1 MTTQS
6 EPILGA
12 TLRTRAGASALTASL
27 GFVLAYF
34 ATELV
39 VSGVATSG
47 LPLPTDPSQAARDWF
62 ATNQLA
68 AVLMGVCQAV
78 SVLFLGWFV
87 AGVGTRRSRLWGFA
101 GVALMLL
108 ASVCA
113 WLLAMLAPTA
123 SLGTLEVLRDANF
136 ITGGTAHVLALG
148 AFAFLTSREGGFGK
162 AVRVLSAVAVVVCV
176 LSLSSLFVW
185 QAAAFILLGRLLC
198 MVWTI
203 SAAVSLIRR
212 QRPATR

>member
-12 TLRTRAGASALTASL
+12 RPRAGTSPLIAAV
-27 GFVLAYF
+27 GFVVAYF
-34 ATELV
+34 ATEFV

-47 LPLPTDPSQAARDWF
+47 LPLPTDPSQEARDWF

-68 AVLMGVCQAV
+68 AVLMGLCQAV

-87 AGVGTRRSRLWGFA
+87 AVVGTRRSRLWGFA

-108 ASVCA
+108 SSVCA
-113 WLLAMLAPTA
+113 WLLAMLAPSA
-123 SLGTLEVLRDANF
+123 SLDTVELLRDANF
-136 ITGGTAHVLALG
+136 ITGGTAHVVALG

-203 SAAVSLIRR
+203 SAAVSLTRGLRR
-212 QRPATR
+212 AA